1 MNKGEALMFKRVL
14 TAFLVMGAVAAA
26 QTADEIIAKNIAARG
41 GIAKLHAI
49 STMKTTA
56 ITSSPHGEVPVTIYK
71 KRPNLYRNEITF
83 QGLTG
88 IQAYDGT
95 TGWTIMPFRGKTDPE
110 LVPAEQLRSMQLQA
124 DINGS
129 LVDYREKGS
138 KVEYLGKESVEG
150 TETYKLKVTLQNG
163 VEQKLFIDTETNLV
177 IKSRTRDLV
186 RGTESVTESTF
197 GDYKEINGI
206 TIPFSIETG
215 APGAPQKSKVT
226 IQKVKINIPIDSAIF
241 KMTVSK

>member
-1 MNKGEALMFKRVL
+1 MFNKAVIAVL
-14 TAFLVMGAVAAA
+14 LCAAAASA

-41 GIAKLHAI
+41 GLTKLHSI
-49 STMKTTA
+49 NTIKTTA
-56 ITSSPHGEVPVTIYK
+56 ISSSPHGDIPVTIYR

-88 IQAYDGT
+88 IQAYDGAS
-95 TGWTIMPFRGKTDPE
+95 GWTIMPFRGKTDPE

-129 LVDYREKGS
+129 LVDYKEKGN

-163 VEQKLFIDTETNLV
+163 VEQTIFVDTDSNLV

-186 RGTESVTESTF
+186 RGTESITESTF
-197 GDYKEINGI
+197 GDYKEVNGI
-206 TIPFSIETG
+206 TIPFAIETG

-226 IQKVKINIPIDSAIF
+226 IQKIEINIPINSAMF
-241 KMTVSK
+241 KMPTTK

>member
-1 MNKGEALMFKRVL
+1 MLNKIFAAILL
-14 TAFLVMGAVAAA
+14 CATAVAA

-41 GIAKLHAI
+41 GIAKLHSI
-49 STMKTTA
+49 NTIKTTA

-71 KRPNLYRNEITF
+71 KRPNFYRNEITF

-88 IQAYDGT
+88 IQAYDGN

-163 VEQKLFIDTETNLV
+163 VEQTLFIDTETNLV

-197 GDYKEINGI
+197 GDYKEVNGI
-206 TIPFSIETG
+206 TIPFSIESG

-226 IQKVKINIPIDSAIF
+226 IQKIEINLPIDSAMF
-241 KMTVSK
+241 KMPVSK